1 MISRSAGVRWD
12 GKTLGEWKD
21 SMEGADVVINL
32 AGRSVNCR
40 YTPENLRQMMDSRV
54 DSTRVVGQA
63 IGQLADPPK
72 VWLQMSTATI
82 YAHRFDAP
90 NDELTGLIGGG
101 EPGVPPHWKKSIDI
115 AREWEAT
122 LEKADTPRT
131 RKVAMRSAMVMSP
144 DEGSIFA
151 TLVSLVRRGLGGPL
165 AGGKQFM
172 SWVQEEDF
180 SRAVDFLI
188 SHEIEGAVNIAS
200 PNPLPQRAF
209 MKALRTAL
217 GARVGLPATK
227 FMVEIGTRLMGTE
240 SELVLK
246 SRRVVTTRLT
256 EMGFKFKFPN
266 WDDACNNL
274 VARL

>member
-1 MISRSAGVRWD
+1 MPRTTNSQGSLVEA
-12 GKTLGEWKD
+12 
-21 SMEGADVVINL
+21 N
-32 AGRSVNCR
+32 
-40 YTPENLRQMMDSRV
+40 RV
-54 DSTRVVGQA
+54 FR
-63 IGQLADPPK
+63 
-72 VWLQMSTATI
+72 
-82 YAHRFDAP
+82 
-90 NDELTGLIGGG
+90 LIG
-101 EPGVPPHWKKSIDI
+101 KKSIDI

-122 LEKADTPRT
+122 LENAETPRT

-151 TLVSLVRRGLGGPL
+151 TLVSLVRRGLGGPI

-172 SWVQEEDF
+172 SWVHEEDF

-246 SRRVVTTRLT
+246 SRRVVPTRLT
-256 EMGFKFKFPN
+256 ELGFKFKFPN